1 MKDMTDKPVISLL
14 CCGLIGSLVTDGGL
28 IERSF
33 AEAIATQG
41 VVSGTS
47 AFAQRMAQVYQ
58 ARGRGAGDVLA
69 ALFPD
74 NEARAQAAHLAFDR
88 AVADALGRVV
98 LEPVPGAIAVLDHLR
113 ATGCR
118 VCVVTSLPRR
128 ALDLVLAPAGL
139 LPHIDL
145 ALSAEDVSRGFP
157 APDLVLT
164 ALMRTRTG
172 AVAEVAVVHGT
183 GAGVESGRRSGAGI
197 VAGVLTGPHA
207 AARLRAAGAA
217 HVLGSI
223 ADLPGLLLAPPA
235 SAIPAA
241 RAEPAIPA
249 QVPSGR
255 RTLGL

>member
-1 MKDMTDKPVISLL
+1 M
-14 CCGLIGSLVTDGGL
+14 
-28 IERSF
+28 
-33 AEAIATQG
+33 
-41 VVSGTS
+41 
-47 AFAQRMAQVYQ
+47 
-58 ARGRGAGDVLA
+58 
-69 ALFPD
+69 
-74 NEARAQAAHLAFDR
+74 
-88 AVADALGRVV
+88 

-113 ATGCR
+113 AAGCR

-207 AARLRAAGAA
+207 AARLRAAGAT